1 MKKASCVF
9 LFILIG
15 LCVLGFKYEEYHRF
29 SLDTYY
35 PLSSNRGLA
44 TIELEMEMGIH
55 KDFKLILEEIFKNPP
70 RQGLVPIF
78 LEDTQIN
85 SMTLDSKTMIV
96 NIDISREFIE
106 YNMGSSLE
114 YERLRGIVNT
124 IGKFYNIDNISI
136 SIEGDPY
143 ESGHFM
149 LRSGESFNV
158 NFENTIEIN

>member
-9 LFILIG
+9 LFLLIA
-15 LCVLGFKYEEYHRF
+15 LSVLGFKYEDRHVF
-29 SLDTYY
+29 SIDTYY
-35 PLSSNRGLA
+35 PLSNNSGLGS
-44 TIELEMEMGIH
+44 IELEIEMGIDN
-55 KDFKLILEEIFKNPP
+55 DFKLTLEEIFKNPP

-78 LEDTQIN
+78 SKDTQIN
-85 SMTLDSKTMIV
+85 SMAFDPKTMIL

-124 IGKFYNIDNISI
+124 VGKFYNIDKISI
-136 SIEGDPY
+136 SIEGAPY
-143 ESGHFM
+143 ESGHFI

-158 NFENTIEIN
+158 NFENIIKIN